1 MKRTRIGNTEVNQDS
16 SVFLFN
22 TPIWQ
27 MRQSEV
33 RVMSYLDVLQECAIY
48 ATLESEVTRI
58 YNEMDK
64 YYCIAKIIEN
74 LGTNEAYLINAFYV
88 YNEAVQSGAFDHV
101 YQDEIERNNHVN
113 ETVCNIIND
122 SINYTVSDSVIID
135 QQLWTWWQENILHQN
150 FYTDPKTG
158 AQTETKPNA
167 KPATIAGVEFDF
179 VGNFKKSAVCYA
191 YTAVSKETV
200 NSSSIAR
207 LKRKKQNEIRNA
219 LSVCDVQLDN
229 SVQANYIVSGIMS
242 TTGGYGPSEFVNSIK
257 RASKSKKNRIG
268 DPISAAVAS
277 IIVAAITFFT
287 TLVAAVINARSARLK
302 TEAKTALQNGDKYA
316 PSDNDFL
323 DIDLDGDG
331 RNDLPK
337 LLLLGAAALAFY
349 LFT

>member
-16 SVFLFN
+16 NVFCFN
-22 TPIWQ
+22 TPIWK

-74 LGTNEAYLINAFYV
+74 LGDNESYLINAFYV
-88 YNEAVQSGAFDHV
+88 YNEALQSGAFDYV

-135 QQLWTWWQENILHQN
+135 QQLWTWWQENILQQN

-158 AQTETKPNA
+158 AQTQTKPNA
-167 KPATIAGVEFDF
+167 KPATISGVEFDF

-200 NSSSIAR
+200 NSSSTAR

-219 LSVCDVQLDN
+219 LSACDVQLDN
-229 SVQANYIVSGIMS
+229 SVQANYIRSGIMAS
-242 TTGGYGPSEFVNSIK
+242 TGGDSPEAFVQAVKNAAKAK
-257 RASKSKKNRIG
+257 RSRIG
-268 DPISAAVAS
+268 IPEAVAA
-277 IIVAAITFFT
+277 IIVAAITFLS
-287 TLVAAVINARSARLK
+287 TLTAAVINARSARLQS
-302 TEAKTALQNGDKYA
+302 EAKTALQNGDKYA

-323 DIDLDGDG
+323 NIDLDGDG